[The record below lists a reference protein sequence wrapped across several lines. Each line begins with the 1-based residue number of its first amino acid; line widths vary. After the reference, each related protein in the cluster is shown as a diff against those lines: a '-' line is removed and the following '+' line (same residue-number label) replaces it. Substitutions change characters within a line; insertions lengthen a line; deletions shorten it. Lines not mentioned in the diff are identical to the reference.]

1 VASAPTPPDHQA
13 VGSNTASTASAS
25 DVTDEYVPIRDS
37 GAQCELRG
45 FTRSINAEQHEIP
58 VSVKSMSCK
67 GPGSRKQKEVI
78 LLSTEITN
86 GMLPTRNFGDL
97 RIDLG
102 EEIMKDPVV
111 SIRRDML
118 QTFKAFLQQ

>member
-1 VASAPTPPDHQA
+1 
-13 VGSNTASTASAS
+13 VGSNTAPTASAS
-25 DVTDEYVPIRDS
+25 DVTDDYVPIRDS

-45 FTRSINAEQHEIP
+45 FTRSINAEQPEIP
-58 VSVKSMSCK
+58 LSVKSMSCK
-67 GPGSRKQKEVI
+67 GPGSGKQKEVV
-78 LLSTEITN
+78 LVSTKITN
-86 GMLPTRNFGDL
+86 GMLPTKNFGNF

-118 QTFKAFLQQ
+118 QTFKASLQQ